1 MTADPSTTIRFLL
14 ASRQCEL
21 NSLRYLLQSGEL
33 VGKISQL
40 VHMLQRER
48 GTSNLFLCS
57 DGRLFADELRLR
69 EREVAQAQQ
78 PLMAHLERLET
89 MAADLPQASRL
100 FSRVASVIY
109 ALSLLPSLR
118 QQVRRQR
125 LPLPQAM
132 TFFNDI
138 IRNLLSLV
146 FDVSD
151 TAAEPVISRA
161 LIAMFSFMQGKE
173 FAGQERAIGAA
184 AFASGV
190 FDENTRQK
198 LLDLIERQD
207 RCFATFADFADERNR
222 QCWLQMTTDSEF
234 ERLRR
239 IACTRSAAAEKRQEE
254 GSLRWFDLSTRRID
268 EMKRLED
275 GLEQTLMQLC
285 RDRIA
290 AAERANSEQM
300 ADIESLISATENDD
314 PGYSVF
320 IAGHEMAG
328 VEPDGQSAPHGWLHS
343 DGVRPQLGRSLLSLV
358 QRQSRRLQ
366 ALDHELA
373 TLRETLNER
382 KHIDRAKSLL
392 MQHRGLS
399 EEEAYKTLR
408 KMAMNQNKKL
418 LEIATAMLA
427 VADVF
432 QDRP

>member
-1 MTADPSTTIRFLL
+1 MVADPSTTIRFLL

-21 NSLRYLLQSGEL
+21 NSLRYLLQSGAL

-69 EREVAQAQQ
+69 EQEVAQAQE
-78 PLMAHLERLET
+78 PLMAHLDQLET
-89 MAADLPQASRL
+89 MTAELPQASRL
-100 FSRVASVIY
+100 FSRVASVVY

-118 QQVRRQR
+118 QDIRQR
-125 LPLPQAM
+125 ILPLPQAM

-146 FDVSD
+146 FEVSD

-184 AFASGV
+184 AFASSV
-190 FDENTRQK
+190 FNDDTQQK
-198 LLDLIERQD
+198 LLDLIERQE
-207 RCFATFADFADERNR
+207 RCFATFAEFADEPNR
-222 QCWLQMTTDSEF
+222 QRWLQMMTDSEF

-239 IACTRSAAAEKRQEE
+239 IACTRSHAETRQDE
-254 GSLRWFDLSTRRID
+254 GSLRWFAISTQRID
-268 EMKRLED
+268 AMKQLEDRLE
-275 GLEQTLMQLC
+275 LTLMQLC
-285 RDRIA
+285 RERIA
-290 AAERANSEQM
+290 AAEQANSQQM
-300 ADIESLISATENDD
+300 ADIESLMSPAEQDE

-320 IAGHEMAG
+320 IAGHSMAEG
-328 VEPDGQSAPHGWLHS
+328 ESDRQSASHDWLNS

-373 TLRETLNER
+373 ALRETLNER

-392 MQHRGLS
+392 MQHRNLS

-408 KMAMNQNKKL
+408 KMAMNQNKKMI
-418 LEIATAMLA
+418 EIATAMLA